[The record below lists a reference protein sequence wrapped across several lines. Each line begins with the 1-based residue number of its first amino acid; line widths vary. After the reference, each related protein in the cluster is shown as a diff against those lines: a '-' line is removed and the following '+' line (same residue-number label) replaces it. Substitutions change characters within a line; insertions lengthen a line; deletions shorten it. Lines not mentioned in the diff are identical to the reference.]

1 MFRSDRFAD
10 VSLSQWMAL
19 TPPELVQAHLNLDAR
34 TMAAIANAKY
44 KPVIVQSAGRRPLLD
59 ALPEWPISTIAM
71 LSTVDELDEAPHEI
85 PVTAPLR
92 VGDRRIMFALK
103 HGRGSLARL
112 RENPQVALLIVGAG
126 DVAFTARGRALMV
139 QERMETAP
147 DFAAVAL
154 DVEHIDDHRQA
165 AEAVES
171 GVGVRWTD
179 EDAQRALRDRV
190 AGLRQLAQGET

>member
-1 MFRSDRFAD
+1 
-10 VSLSQWMAL
+10 
-19 TPPELVQAHLNLDAR
+19 
-34 TMAAIANAKY
+34 
-44 KPVIVQSAGRRPLLD
+44 
-59 ALPEWPISTIAM
+59 
-71 LSTVDELDEAPHEI
+71 
-85 PVTAPLR
+85 
-92 VGDRRIMFALK
+92 MFALK